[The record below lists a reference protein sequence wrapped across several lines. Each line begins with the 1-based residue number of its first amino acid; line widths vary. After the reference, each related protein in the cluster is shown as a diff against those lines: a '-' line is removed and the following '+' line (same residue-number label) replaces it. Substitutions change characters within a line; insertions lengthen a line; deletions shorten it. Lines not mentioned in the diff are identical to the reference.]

1 MPAQFSAPNW
11 RQWFASKKRLI
22 AVIAGAVIVAAIPIA
37 YFLYPGSRPARFL
50 HLARSRYPDCPLAC
64 VWGAIDDFD
73 NRFDRI
79 YGLYDKITALKSEG
93 AIDLVE
99 APQGRF
105 WIPTRNREILAGMLI
120 DQDDDVYGK
129 GEHSVQA
136 GDTVLD
142 CGANV
147 GVFTRKALSHGARLV
162 VAIEPAPENLICLR
176 KTFEEE
182 IRAGLVIV
190 YPKGVWDHDCEL
202 VLRTY
207 DYQSGGDS
215 VALKFP
221 HSQAGPTVQL
231 TTIDEL
237 TSELKLQSVD
247 FIKMDIEGAERQ
259 ALRGAQQTIA
269 RFRPRLAISLEH
281 TPTDAEEIPAL
292 IWSLWPFLRTERG
305 PCIWVS
311 TEFVS
316 RLQPE
321 VVFAGP

>member
-1 MPAQFSAPNW
+1 M
-11 RQWFASKKRLI
+11 KRSIIL
-22 AVIAGAVIVAAIPIA
+22 AAGAVIVAAVAIA
-37 YFLYPGSRPARFL
+37 YFLCPDTQGARFL
-50 HLARSRYPDCPLAC
+50 HLARERDPGCPVTSA
-64 VWGAIDDFD
+64 WGAVEGFD
-73 NRFDRI
+73 DRI
-79 YGLYDKITALKSEG
+79 NHIYDLYDRFAVLKSEG
-93 AIDLVE
+93 AFDLVQ
-99 APQGRF
+99 APQGPF
-105 WIPTRNREILAGMLI
+105 WVPSRDRNILAGMLV

-129 GEHSVQA
+129 EEHGVQP

-147 GVFTRKALSHGARLV
+147 GVFTRKALSLGAKLV
-162 VAIEPAPENLICLR
+162 VAIEPAPENLFCLR
-176 KTFEEE
+176 KTFEDE
-182 IRAGLVIV
+182 IRAGRVIV
-190 YPKGVWDHDCEL
+190 YPKGVWDRDCDL

-215 VALKFP
+215 VALKYP
-221 HSQAGPTVQL
+221 HSKAGPTVQL

-259 ALRGAQQTIA
+259 ALSGARETVA

-281 TPTDAEEIPAL
+281 TPADAEEIPAL
-292 IWSLWPFLRTERG
+292 IRKMWPFLKTERG
-305 PCIWVS
+305 PCVWVK

>member
-1 MPAQFSAPNW
+1 M
-11 RQWFASKKRLI
+11 KRI
-22 AVIAGAVIVAAIPIA
+22 TVVIAGAVIVAALPVA
-37 YFLYPGSRPARFL
+37 YFLFPGSRPARFV
-50 HLARSRYPDCPLAC
+50 HLAWSRSRDCPLAC
-64 VWGAIDDFD
+64 VSSAIDDFD
-73 NRFDRI
+73 DRFDRI
-79 YGLYDKITALKSEG
+79 YDLYEKIIVLKSEG
-93 AIDLVE
+93 AFDLVE

-105 WIPTRNREILAGMLI
+105 WIPTRDREILAGMLI

-129 GEHSVQA
+129 GEHGVRA

-147 GVFTRKALSHGARLV
+147 GVYTRKALSQGAGLV
-162 VAIEPAPENLICLR
+162 VAIEPAPENVFCLR

-182 IRAGLVIV
+182 IRAGRVIV

-221 HSQAGPTVQL
+221 HSHRGPTVQL
-231 TTIDEL
+231 TTIDNL
-237 TSELKLQSVD
+237 TSELKLQRVD

-259 ALRGAQQTIA
+259 ALRGAKETVA
-269 RFRPRLAISLEH
+269 RFRPRMAISLEH

-292 IWSLWPFLRTERG
+292 IWSMWPFLRTERG
-305 PCIWVS
+305 RCVWVK

>member
-1 MPAQFSAPNW
+1 M
-11 RQWFASKKRLI
+11 KRI
-22 AVIAGAVIVAAIPIA
+22 AIIIAGAVIVAAVPIT
-37 YFLYPGSRPARFL
+37 YFLYPGSQPARYV
-50 HLARSRYPDCPLAC
+50 HLAWSRYRGCPLTRIS
-64 VWGAIDDFD
+64 GAIDDFD
-73 NRFDRI
+73 DRFDRI
-79 YGLYDKITALKSEG
+79 YDLYPKITVQKSEG
-93 AIDLVE
+93 ALDLVQ

-120 DQDDDVYGK
+120 DQDDDVYGE
-129 GEHSVQA
+129 GEHGVRA

-147 GVFTRKALSHGARLV
+147 GVFVRKALSRGAGLV
-162 VAIEPAPENLICLR
+162 VAIEPAPENVICLR

-182 IRAGLVIV
+182 VRAGRVIV
-190 YPKGVWDHDCEL
+190 YPKGVWDHDCDL

-215 VALKFP
+215 VALKYP

-231 TTIDEL
+231 TTIDNL
-237 TSELKLQSVD
+237 TSELKLQRVD

-259 ALRGAQQTIA
+259 ALRGAKETVA
-269 RFRPRLAISLEH
+269 RFLPRMAISLEH

-292 IWSLWPFLRTERG
+292 IWSLWPKLKTERG

>member
-1 MPAQFSAPNW
+1 M
-11 RQWFASKKRLI
+11 KRI
-22 AVIAGAVIVAAIPIA
+22 AIIIAGAVIVAAVPIA
-37 YFLYPGSRPARFL
+37 YFLYPGSQPARFV
-50 HLARSRYPDCPLAC
+50 HLAWSRYRGCPLTRISN
-64 VWGAIDDFD
+64 AIDDFD
-73 NRFDRI
+73 DRFDRI
-79 YGLYDKITALKSEG
+79 YDLYPKITVLKSEG
-93 AIDLVE
+93 ALDLVQ

-105 WIPTRNREILAGMLI
+105 WIPTRDREILAGMLI

-129 GEHSVQA
+129 GEHGVRA

-147 GVFTRKALSHGARLV
+147 GVYTRKALSQGAGLV
-162 VAIEPAPENLICLR
+162 VAIEPAPENVNCLR

-182 IRAGLVIV
+182 IRAGRVIV
-190 YPKGVWDHDCEL
+190 YPKGVWDHDCDL

-207 DYQSGGDS
+207 DYQLGGDS

-221 HSQAGPTVQL
+221 HSHAGPTVQL
-231 TTIDEL
+231 TTIDNL
-237 TSELKLQSVD
+237 TSELKLQRVD

-259 ALRGAQQTIA
+259 ALRGAKETVA

-292 IWSLWPFLRTERG
+292 IWSLWPKMKTERG
-305 PCIWVS
+305 PCIWVK

>member
-1 MPAQFSAPNW
+1 M
-11 RQWFASKKRLI
+11 KRI
-22 AVIAGAVIVAAIPIA
+22 AIIIAGAVIVAAVPIA
-37 YFLYPGSRPARFL
+37 YFLYPGSQAARFV
-50 HLARSRYPDCPLAC
+50 HLARSRYRGCSLTRISS
-64 VWGAIDDFD
+64 AIDDFD
-73 NRFDRI
+73 DRFDRI
-79 YGLYDKITALKSEG
+79 YDLYPKITVLKSEG
-93 AIDLVE
+93 AVDLVE

-105 WIPTRNREILAGMLI
+105 WIPTRDREILAGMLI
-120 DQDDDVYGK
+120 DQDDDVYGE
-129 GEHSVQA
+129 GEHGVRA

-147 GVFTRKALSHGARLV
+147 GVYTRKALSQGAGLV
-162 VAIEPAPENLICLR
+162 VAIEPAPENVNCLR

-182 IRAGLVIV
+182 IRAGRVIV
-190 YPKGVWDHDCEL
+190 YPKGVWDHDCDL

-221 HSQAGPTVQL
+221 HSHAGPTVQL
-231 TTIDEL
+231 TTIDNL
-237 TSELKLQSVD
+237 TSELKLQRVD

-259 ALRGAQQTIA
+259 ALRGAKETVA

-292 IWSLWPFLRTERG
+292 IWSLWPKMKTERG
-305 PCIWVS
+305 PCIWVK

>member
-1 MPAQFSAPNW
+1 MPAQRSAPSSRRW
-11 RQWFASKKRLI
+11 IASKKRLI
-22 AVIAGAVIVAAIPIA
+22 AVLAGAVIVATVPIA
-37 YFLYPGSRPARFL
+37 HFLSPNSQPARFV
-50 HLARSRYPDCPLAC
+50 HLARSRDRGCPLTS
-64 VWGAIDDFD
+64 VWGAIEGFDD
-73 NRFDRI
+73 RFDRI
-79 YGLYDKITALKSEG
+79 YNLYDKFTVLKSEG
-93 AIDLVE
+93 AFDLVQ
-99 APQGRF
+99 APQGPF
-105 WIPTRNREILAGMLI
+105 WIPSRNREILAGMLI

-129 GEHSVQA
+129 GEHGIRA

-147 GVFTRKALSHGARLV
+147 GVFTRKALSQGAGLV
-162 VAIEPAPENLICLR
+162 VAIEPAPENLLCLR
-176 KTFEEE
+176 KTFEDE
-182 IRAGLVIV
+182 IRAGRVIV

-207 DYQSGGDS
+207 DPQSGGDS

-221 HSQAGPTVQL
+221 HSHPGPTVQL

-247 FIKMDIEGAERQ
+247 FIKMDIEGSERQ
-259 ALRGAQQTIA
+259 ALRGAKQTVA

>member
-1 MPAQFSAPNW
+1 M
-11 RQWFASKKRLI
+11 KRI
-22 AVIAGAVIVAAIPIA
+22 AIIIAGAVIVAAVPIA
-37 YFLYPGSRPARFL
+37 YFLYPGSQPARFV
-50 HLARSRYPDCPLAC
+50 HLAWSRYRGCPLTR
-64 VWGAIDDFD
+64 VSSAIDDFD
-73 NRFDRI
+73 DRFDRI
-79 YGLYDKITALKSEG
+79 YDLYPKITVLKSEG
-93 AIDLVE
+93 ALDLVQ

-105 WIPTRNREILAGMLI
+105 WIPTRDREILAGMLI

-129 GEHSVQA
+129 GEHGVRA

-147 GVFTRKALSHGARLV
+147 GVFTRKALSQGAGLV
-162 VAIEPAPENLICLR
+162 VAIEPAPENVNCLR

-182 IRAGLVIV
+182 IRAGRVIV

-221 HSQAGPTVQL
+221 HSHAGPTVQL
-231 TTIDEL
+231 TTIDNL
-237 TSELKLQSVD
+237 TSELKLQRAD

-259 ALRGAQQTIA
+259 ALRGAKQTVA
-269 RFRPRLAISLEH
+269 RFRPRMAISLEH

-292 IWSLWPFLRTERG
+292 IWSLWPKMKTERG
-305 PCIWVS
+305 PCVWVK

>member
-1 MPAQFSAPNW
+1 M
-11 RQWFASKKRLI
+11 KRI
-22 AVIAGAVIVAAIPIA
+22 AIIIAGAVIVAAVLIA
-37 YFLYPGSRPARFL
+37 CFLYPGSKPARFVQ
-50 HLARSRYPDCPLAC
+50 LARSRYRGCPLTSLS
-64 VWGAIDDFD
+64 GAIDDFD
-73 NRFDRI
+73 DRFDR
-79 YGLYDKITALKSEG
+79 LYDLYPKITVLKSDG
-93 AIDLVE
+93 AFDWVQ

-105 WIPTRNREILAGMLI
+105 WIPTRDRETLAGMLI

-129 GEHSVQA
+129 GEHGVRA

-147 GVFTRKALSHGARLV
+147 GVYTRKALEQGARLV
-162 VAIEPAPENLICLR
+162 VAIEPAPENVNCLR

-182 IRAGLVIV
+182 IRAGRVIV
-190 YPKGVWDHDCEL
+190 YPKGVWDRDAEL

-207 DYQSGGDS
+207 GPQSGGDS
-215 VALKFP
+215 VALNFP

-259 ALRGAQQTIA
+259 ALRGAKQTVA
-269 RFRPRLAISLEH
+269 RFRPRMAISLEH

-292 IWSLWPFLRTERG
+292 IWSLWPKMKTERG
-305 PCIWVS
+305 PCVWVK
-311 TEFVS
+311 TEYVS

-321 VVFAGP
+321 EVFAGP

>member
-1 MPAQFSAPNW
+1 M
-11 RQWFASKKRLI
+11 KRI
-22 AVIAGAVIVAAIPIA
+22 TVVIAGAVIVAAVPIA
-37 YFLYPGSRPARFL
+37 YFLYPGSQPARFV
-50 HLARSRYPDCPLAC
+50 HLAWSRYRDCPLAC
-64 VWGAIDDFD
+64 ISSAIDDFD
-73 NRFDRI
+73 DRFDRI
-79 YGLYDKITALKSEG
+79 YDLYEKITVLKSEG
-93 AIDLVE
+93 AADLVE

-129 GEHSVQA
+129 GEHGVRA

-147 GVFTRKALSHGARLV
+147 GVFTRKALSQGAGLV
-162 VAIEPAPENLICLR
+162 VAIEPAPENVNCLR

-182 IRAGLVIV
+182 IRAGRVIV
-190 YPKGVWDHDCEL
+190 YPRGVWDHDCEL

-215 VALKFP
+215 VALKYP

-231 TTIDEL
+231 TTIDNL
-237 TSELKLQSVD
+237 TSELKLQRVD

-259 ALRGAQQTIA
+259 ALRGAKETVA
-269 RFRPRLAISLEH
+269 RFRPRMAISLEH

-292 IWSLWPFLRTERG
+292 IWSLWPKMKTERG

>member
-1 MPAQFSAPNW
+1 MK
-11 RQWFASKKRLI
+11 RFAIII
-22 AVIAGAVIVAAIPIA
+22 AAAVIVAAVPIA
-37 YFLYPGSRPARFL
+37 HFFFPNSRAARFV
-50 HLARSRYPDCPLAC
+50 HLAWSRYPGCPLTC
-64 VWGAIDDFD
+64 VSSAIDDFD
-73 NRFDRI
+73 DRFDRI
-79 YGLYDKITALKSEG
+79 YDLYDKITVLKSEG
-93 AIDLVE
+93 AFDLVE

-129 GEHSVQA
+129 GGHGVRA

-147 GVFTRKALSHGARLV
+147 GAFIRKALGQGAGSV
-162 VAIEPAPENLICLR
+162 VAIEPAPENVICLR

-182 IRAGLVIV
+182 IRAGRVIV

-215 VALKFP
+215 VALKYP
-221 HSQAGPTVQL
+221 HSRPGPTVQL
-231 TTIDEL
+231 TTIDNL
-237 TSELKLQSVD
+237 TSELKLQRVD
-247 FIKMDIEGAERQ
+247 FIKMDIEGSERQ
-259 ALRGAQQTIA
+259 ALRGAKQTVA

-281 TPTDAEEIPAL
+281 TPADAEEIPAL
-292 IWSLWPFLRTERG
+292 IRSLWPNMETERG

-321 VVFAGP
+321 VVFAGPSTP

>member
-1 MPAQFSAPNW
+1 M
-11 RQWFASKKRLI
+11 KRI
-22 AVIAGAVIVAAIPIA
+22 AIIIAGAVIVAAVLIA
-37 YFLYPGSRPARFL
+37 CFLYPGSKPARFVQ
-50 HLARSRYPDCPLAC
+50 LARSRYRGCPLTSLS
-64 VWGAIDDFD
+64 GAIDDFD
-73 NRFDRI
+73 DRFDRI
-79 YGLYDKITALKSEG
+79 YDLYPKIAVLKSDG
-93 AIDLVE
+93 AFDWVQ

-105 WIPTRNREILAGMLI
+105 WIPTRDREILAGMLI

-129 GEHSVQA
+129 GEHGVRA

-147 GVFTRKALSHGARLV
+147 GVFTRKALSQGAGLV
-162 VAIEPAPENLICLR
+162 VAIEPAPENVNCLR

-182 IRAGLVIV
+182 IRAGRVIV
-190 YPKGVWDHDCEL
+190 YPKGVWDHDCDL

-215 VALKFP
+215 VALNFP
-221 HSQAGPTVQL
+221 HSHAGPTVQL
-231 TTIDEL
+231 TTIDNL
-237 TSELKLQSVD
+237 TSELKLQRVD

-259 ALRGAQQTIA
+259 ALRGAKETVA

-292 IWSLWPFLRTERG
+292 IWSLWPKMKTERG
-305 PCIWVS
+305 PCVWVK
-311 TEFVS
+311 TEYVS